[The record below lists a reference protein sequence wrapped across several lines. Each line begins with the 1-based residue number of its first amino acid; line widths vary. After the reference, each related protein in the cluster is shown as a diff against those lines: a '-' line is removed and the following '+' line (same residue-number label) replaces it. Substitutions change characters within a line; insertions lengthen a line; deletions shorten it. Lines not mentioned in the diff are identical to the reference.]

1 MPKLLQGYSDKMWEQ
16 GKSLLKYGLKRG
28 SKFSDSDNSKM
39 FYLDVPTGTETFSEV
54 SALGTSLD
62 MMKQHAEDAI
72 ITYKHANNRNNHNH
86 GQHGDVQDNNA
97 NGNSVNGDKYF
108 SGPHT
113 NSYDPSVRI
122 SLKLYHRL
130 AMISNNQSVYQI
142 LFLFHLLKK

>member
-28 SKFSDSDNSKM
+28 SRFSDSDNSKM

-130 AMISNNQSVYQI
+130 AMISNNLVRNIDAYI
-142 LFLFHLLKK
+142 Y